1 MTTTIQP
8 TRQARRVHLSHLATT
23 HRAPLVPRGTHAA
36 AEGTH
41 GTQGAA
47 TGERRRRARATSFTP
62 MARDPSPTRARATRP
77 RTTNPEV
84 RDVDQHHRITHH
96 PTARHRRRP
105 RAGRRAA
112 RRGAIGL
119 GVVLVAQLMLVLD
132 ATVVNVAL
140 PHIQTDLGFTPA
152 GLSWVLNAYTLAFGG
167 LLLLGGRLGD
177 VFGRLRIF
185 EIGLAIF
192 TVASLLGGLA
202 TSPAWLIAAR
212 TLQGV
217 GAAFAAPSVLALVTT
232 SAPNE
237 AARNRGLAL
246 FTAVSSAGA
255 SIGLLLGGILTDYVS
270 WHWTL
275 FVNVPIGAVVL
286 VLARRYVTET
296 PRIRGRFDVVG
307 AITATLGSVSVVHG
321 FISAADRG
329 WASPVTIGSFVV
341 GVLLIA
347 LFVRTEGRVS
357 SPLLPLALVRNRTR
371 GGALVLMALVVGAQF
386 STFFLVTQYLQ
397 LVLGFSPVATGAA
410 FLPLSLA
417 IFATSRVSARLVAKV
432 GPRPMLLVGTLG
444 LTASFVW
451 LSTHVDDEHVCRP
464 PPGCAGAQRRLGRA
478 RLHAGHGR
486 RPRRRRPR
494 PGRHRVGPAPDRAAA
509 RWRRGPRR
517 HRQRLRLAGGP
528 GPVRAGRRAGV
539 PHVGDLHPRG
549 AARRGVRAPAAP
561 APAW

>member
-1 MTTTIQP
+1 MSISTT
-8 TRQARRVHLSHLATT
+8 SATAT
-23 HRAPLVPRGTHAA
+23 AAPI
-36 AEGTH
+36 
-41 GTQGAA
+41 A
-47 TGERRRRARATSFTP
+47 TAT
-62 MARDPSPTRARATRP
+62 
-77 RTTNPEV
+77 
-84 RDVDQHHRITHH
+84 
-96 PTARHRRRP
+96 PTAP
-105 RAGRRAA
+105 VTTATAPGGAA
-112 RRGAIGL
+112 RRSAIGL

-177 VFGRLRIF
+177 VFGRLRSF
-185 EIGLAIF
+185 EIGLAVF

-202 TSPAWLIAAR
+202 TTPAWLIAAR

-217 GAAFAAPSVLALVTT
+217 GAALAAPSVLALVTT

-255 SIGLLLGGILTDYVS
+255 SIGLLLGGALTDFVS

-286 VLARRYVTET
+286 VLARRFVTET
-296 PRIRGRFDVVG
+296 PRVRVRFDVVG
-307 AITATLGSVSVVHG
+307 AVTATLGSVSVVHG

-329 WASPVTIGSFVV
+329 WSSPITLASFAV
-341 GVLLIA
+341 GLLLLA
-347 LFVRTEGRVS
+347 LFVRAEGRVAA
-357 SPLLPLALVRNRTR
+357 PLLPLGLVRERSR
-371 GGALVLMALVVGAQF
+371 AGALVLMALVVGAQF

-417 IFATSRVSARLVAKV
+417 IFATSRVSARLVALV
-432 GPRPMLLVGTLG
+432 GPRPLLLVGTLG

-451 LSTHVDDEHVCRP
+451 LSSITTTSTYAAHLLGALVLNGVSAALVFMPVTVIVLGGVDRAQAGTVSGLLQTAQQLGGAVGLAAIVSVYASQSV
-464 PPGCAGAQRRLGRA
+464 PGQFVPGVEPAFLTSAGFTLTALIVA
-478 RLHAGHGR
+478 AVVL
-486 RPRRRRPR
+486 RPRRRSADEA
-494 PGRHRVGPAPDRAAA
+494 VAA
-509 RWRRGPRR
+509 RPDQSADQSASGVA
-517 HRQRLRLAGGP
+517 LAA
-528 GPVRAGRRAGV
+528 VDA
-539 PHVGDLHPRG
+539 D
-549 AARRGVRAPAAP
+549 
-561 APAW
+561 

>member
-1 MTTTIQP
+1 MSTTT
-8 TRQARRVHLSHLATT
+8 
-23 HRAPLVPRGTHAA
+23 
-36 AEGTH
+36 
-41 GTQGAA
+41 
-47 TGERRRRARATSFTP
+47 TP
-62 MARDPSPTRARATRP
+62 PATRP
-77 RTTNPEV
+77 PVAATPSTPSTPDRV
-84 RDVDQHHRITHH
+84 
-96 PTARHRRRP
+96 
-105 RAGRRAA
+105 A
-112 RRGAIGL
+112 RRGSIGL

-177 VFGRLRIF
+177 VLGRLRSF

-202 TSPAWLIAAR
+202 TSPAWLIASR

-217 GAAFAAPSVLALVTT
+217 GAALAAPSVLALVTT

-255 SIGLLLGGILTDYVS
+255 SIGLLLGGALTDFVS

-286 VLARRYVTET
+286 VLARRFVTET
-296 PRIRGRFDVVG
+296 PRVRGRFDVVG
-307 AITATLGSVSVVHG
+307 AVTATLGSVAVVHG

-329 WASPVTIGSFVV
+329 WTAPLTLASFVL
-341 GVLLIA
+341 GLGLLA
-347 LFVRTEGRVS
+347 LFVRTESRVPA
-357 SPLLPLALVRNRTR
+357 PLLPLALVRDRTR

-451 LSTHVDDEHVCRP
+451 LSSITTTSTYAGHLLGALVLNGVSAALVFMPVTVVVLGGVDRAQAGTVSGLLQTAQQLGGAVGLAAIVSVYASKAVPGQFVPGVEPAFLTSAAFTLVALLVAALVLRSRP
-464 PPGCAGAQRRLGRA
+464 ARAGAE
-478 RLHAGHGR
+478 
-486 RPRRRRPR
+486 PR
-494 PGRHRVGPAPDRAAA
+494 PTRETVAVAAA
-509 RWRRGPRR
+509 
-517 HRQRLRLAGGP
+517 
-528 GPVRAGRRAGV
+528 
-539 PHVGDLHPRG
+539 DG
-549 AARRGVRAPAAP
+549 AEAS
-561 APAW
+561 

>member
-1 MTTTIQP
+1 MSTTTPVIRQP
-8 TRQARRVHLSHLATT
+8 AT
-23 HRAPLVPRGTHAA
+23 
-36 AEGTH
+36 
-41 GTQGAA
+41 
-47 TGERRRRARATSFTP
+47 
-62 MARDPSPTRARATRP
+62 
-77 RTTNPEV
+77 
-84 RDVDQHHRITHH
+84 
-96 PTARHRRRP
+96 PTAP
-105 RAGRRAA
+105 AA
-112 RRGAIGL
+112 PVAPAASAASDKAAHRGAIGL

-152 GLSWVLNAYTLAFGG
+152 GLSWVLYAYTLACGG

-177 VFGRLRIF
+177 VIGRLRSF

-202 TSPAWLIAAR
+202 MSPTWLIAAR

-217 GAAFAAPSVLALVTT
+217 GAALAAPSVLALVTT

-255 SIGLLLGGILTDYVS
+255 SIGLLLGGVLTDFVS

-286 VLARRYVTET
+286 VLARRFVTET

-307 AITATLGSVSVVHG
+307 AVTATLGSVAVVHG

-329 WASPVTIGSFVV
+329 WAAPLTLASFVV
-341 GVLLIA
+341 GVALLG
-347 LFVRTEGRVS
+347 LFVRTESRVA

-451 LSTHVDDEHVCRP
+451 LSSFTTTSTY
-464 PPGCAGAQRRLGRA
+464 
-478 RLHAGHGR
+478 AGHLLGALVLNGVSAALVFMPVTVVVLGGVDR
-486 RPRRRRPR
+486 AQAGTVSGLLQTAQQLGGAVGLAAIVSVYASQAVPGQFVPGVEPAFVTSAAFTVVALLVAAFVLRPR
-494 PGRHRVGPAPDRAAA
+494 PAKAVSEQSQPTRETVAVAAA
-509 RWRRGPRR
+509 
-517 HRQRLRLAGGP
+517 
-528 GPVRAGRRAGV
+528 
-539 PHVGDLHPRG
+539 DG
-549 AARRGVRAPAAP
+549 AEAQ
-561 APAW
+561 